1 MLDHLVLATPDVA
14 ATAAW
19 LAERTGVI
27 ASEGGPHVGR
37 GTHNQ
42 LCSFGDTYL
51 EIIGPDPDQP
61 EPAEPRSF
69 GIDTLSDAR
78 LITWAARRSDL
89 ATVVASGATVGLSYT
104 VPLAM
109 RREAPDVTLDW
120 HLSLPAFDTE
130 GGLLPFFIDWGTSP
144 HPAASASPGLRIV
157 GIHGQHPDPDRIA
170 RLLSALGED
179 LDVRHGRVAR
189 LIVEVEGPAGRV
201 TLP

>member
-1 MLDHLVLATPDVA
+1 MLDHIVLATPDI
-14 ATAAW
+14 ATTPDW
-19 LAERTGVI
+19 LAERTGVV

-37 GTHNQ
+37 GTRNR

-69 GIDTLSDAR
+69 GIDTLADAR
-78 LITWAARRSDL
+78 LITWAARRPDL
-89 ATVVASGATVGLSYT
+89 TSVVRAGATAGLSYT

-109 RREAPDVTLDW
+109 RREAPGVTLDW

-130 GGLLPFFIDWGTSP
+130 GGLLPFFIDWGESP
-144 HPAASASPGLRIV
+144 HPSASAAPGLSIV
-157 GIHGQHPDPDRIA
+157 SIHGQHPQPERISA
-170 RLLSALGED
+170 LLAALGED
-179 LDVRHGRVAR
+179 LEVRHGRVAR
-189 LIVEVEGPAGRV
+189 LIVEVQGPAGRV

>member
-1 MLDHLVLATPDVA
+1 VLDHLVLATPDVA

-19 LAERTGVI
+19 LAESTGVI

-37 GTHNQ
+37 GTRNR

-51 EIIGPDPDQP
+51 EIIGPDPEQP

-78 LITWAARRSDL
+78 LITWCARRSDL
-89 ATVVASGATVGLSYT
+89 AGVVSAGATVGLSYT

-109 RREAPDVTLDW
+109 RREAPGVTLDW

-130 GGLLPFFIDWGTSP
+130 GGLLPFFIDWGGSP
-144 HPAASASPGLRIV
+144 HPSASSAPGLRIT
-157 GIHGQHPDPDRIA
+157 GIHGQHPQPDRITG
-170 RLLSALGED
+170 LLTALGED
-179 LDVRHGRVAR
+179 LDVRHGRVAK
-189 LIVEVEGPAGRV
+189 LIVEVEGPDGRV
-201 TLP
+201 AMP